1 MGHPIHKHMHTHIT
15 KQNVK
20 AAIRDDKAHM
30 DYLKRDVKDDQKFHA
45 ADKDARQT
53 ADEKHITNLAQDVK
67 YDEKKEGVSR
77 YEYGMSRTQS
87 PLNVGP
93 DAASKKKYSF
103 GEKLV
108 GTAKNIGDR
117 LAMIPNKLAY
127 GGKTKEDVMK
137 NRAHNQYSHPDQ
149 GHNFD
154 IAQADMKMRTDR
166 IKKRKDEGSAFFR
179 HTSEHA
185 TEEYM
190 ARKDA
195 AIKKSKGM
203 SRYSS
208 PVNNITYGDK
218 SGPTGY
224 IGEER
229 YDLNQYNPVD
239 DRAGSPVK
247 NKANG
252 KEHAEMGRKEKFD
265 HLMVEHPARP
275 NKRKKEEGGKA
286 TKVIK
291 DRKKTADLLN
301 AKNPPK
307 PKKDDS
313 PAKISAKRA
322 ERKAKKGKGFISQR
336 TGGKDTERRFSKLTR
351 KGRKEMKETGMVSGR
366 EIKKGKKIKESPA
379 NLKGIVKGAA
389 KVKEIAKRAKP
400 PKPQQMVRQAKLAA
414 LSGEAAIKGAIAG
427 AAGYLAGKATKK
439 KSPLNNAYENPEY
452 FVPTKSSYG
461 QDMDNF
467 FNTVS
472 NAYANTQTDEN
483 RLERATRISDKL
495 DKKTDLSDRQKKRRD
510 KFDAEKTRLTEKI
523 GRSSFDID
531 NLSEN
536 QISSLKNKL
545 LGR

>member
-1 MGHPIHKHMHTHIT
+1 MNQGKSKEAATKIAGKVANAKMKGAGSGPTAAQKARAKGSAAKMEESPLDKELIGNQHRLPEELKAKIEAAPESPAKMKSPMKKHSDAHI
-15 KQNVK
+15 
-20 AAIRDDKAHM
+20 
-30 DYLKRDVKDDQKFHA
+30 
-45 ADKDARQT
+45 
-53 ADEKHITNLAQDVK
+53 
-67 YDEKKEGVSR
+67 KKEAKRIARKNKGDEQDIY
-77 YEYGMSRTQS
+77 YE
-87 PLNVGP
+87 LK
-93 DAASKKKYSF
+93 SKYAQ
-103 GEKLV
+103 EK
-108 GTAKNIGDR
+108 
-117 LAMIPNKLAY
+117 
-127 GGKTKEDVMK
+127 
-137 NRAHNQYSHPDQ
+137 
-149 GHNFD
+149 
-154 IAQADMKMRTDR
+154 
-166 IKKRKDEGSAFFR
+166 
-179 HTSEHA
+179 
-185 TEEYM
+185 
-190 ARKDA
+190 KDA
-195 AIKKSKGM
+195 AKKAK
-203 SRYSS
+203 
-208 PVNNITYGDK
+208 DAAK
-218 SGPTGY
+218 
-224 IGEER
+224 
-229 YDLNQYNPVD
+229 
-239 DRAGSPVK
+239 GSPAK